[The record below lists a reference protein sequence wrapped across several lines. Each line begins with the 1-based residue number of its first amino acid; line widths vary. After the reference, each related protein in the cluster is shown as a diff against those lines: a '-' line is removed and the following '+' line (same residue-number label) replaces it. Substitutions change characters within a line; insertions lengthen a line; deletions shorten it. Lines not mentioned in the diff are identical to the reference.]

1 MGYSSATGPT
11 QKFTGKERDAE
22 LAGSAMQGLDYF
34 GARYFSGAQG
44 RFTSPD
50 PLDWISWQ
58 AGNEDEKR
66 RFHEFISDPQRLNM
80 YAYAR
85 NNPLMYVDPNGEDF
99 ELAITFKGDIS
110 DEEKKRIL
118 VAVRNYL
125 TSLDIG
131 KVVVRDAAVAS
142 DNTRTWAQAAR
153 DPFSKSFQ
161 SVTVDARLTSYKDA
175 VGTIFA
181 GDMVGR
187 GEFADLRAGDPNQW
201 SNIVAWRVL
210 HEKIA
215 HDLDIG
221 NPFDQLGTREYQ
233 KGTLVG
239 GAYGRGHAGIPALHP
254 IDVKRI
260 QDKLR
265 PIIRSYGR

>member
-1 MGYSSATGPT
+1 
-11 QKFTGKERDAE
+11 
-22 LAGSAMQGLDYF
+22 
-34 GARYFSGAQG
+34 
-44 RFTSPD
+44 
-50 PLDWISWQ
+50 
-58 AGNEDEKR
+58 
-66 RFHEFISDPQRLNM
+66 
-80 YAYAR
+80 
-85 NNPLMYVDPNGEDF
+85 
-99 ELAITFKGDIS
+99 
-110 DEEKKRIL
+110 
-118 VAVRNYL
+118 
-125 TSLDIG
+125 
-131 KVVVRDAAVAS
+131 
-142 DNTRTWAQAAR
+142 
-153 DPFSKSFQ
+153 
-161 SVTVDARLTSYKDA
+161 
-175 VGTIFA
+175 
-181 GDMVGR
+181 MVGR